1 MYSSPIAYFITFTTR
16 GTRLH
21 GCEKGSV
28 DRNGRYI
35 DVFPEWEET
44 ERDNMKF
51 SPILFTKPQRE
62 IVHDAISK
70 YCIKRSWKLYI
81 LAVQSNHIHILL
93 TADNTDPDSVATSLK
108 SAASLELHKQRQFPD
123 GIQIWTRFARTR
135 YVFNDEEFQSVFD
148 YINNQ

>member
-35 DVFPEWEET
+35 DVDPEWEEA
-44 ERDNMKF
+44 ERDNMKY
-51 SPILFTKPQRE
+51 SPILFTNPQRE
-62 IVHDAISK
+62 IVYDAISK

-81 LAVQSNHIHILL
+81 LAVQSNHVHILL
-93 TADNTDPDSVATSLK
+93 YAADANPNSVARLLK
-108 SAASLELHKQRQFPD
+108 SAASRVLYKQRQFPD
-123 GIQIWTRFARTR
+123 DIKIWTRLASARF
-135 YVFNDEEFQSVFD
+135 VFNEEEFQSVFD